1 MSQLPSPADSR
12 SATSPSGRG
21 ESVFLPKIFDA
32 TVMHKRMFPR
42 INQFVYRIYYLY
54 FQANKPE
61 TLADGWRFGVNRL
74 GVLSFYPRDH
84 INVQKVLSDW
94 NITATDGT
102 IIFVVMPRVLGFGFN
117 PVCFWLCLDEA
128 QKLRAVV
135 AEVHNTFG
143 EQHSYICCHE
153 DQREI
158 LQDDI
163 LTAQKIFHV
172 SPFMQRSGHYEFRF
186 AYQPE
191 TSKLGIWIDYFH
203 EDGRLHLAT
212 SLVGKLRDYTRASR
226 RRIFWQ
232 IPLISF
238 RVLALIHWQAV
249 KLILKRIRYVPKPKQ
264 QTEHVSA
271 TLPNGNVAETSVQ
284 TTTL

>member
-1 MSQLPSPADSR
+1 MLNIN
-12 SATSPSGRG
+12 
-21 ESVFLPKIFDA
+21 PKIFEA

-61 TLADGWRFGVNRL
+61 ALADGWRFGINRF
-74 GVLSFYPRDH
+74 GILSFYPRDH
-84 INVQKVLSDW
+84 INVQDVLKQW
-94 NITATDGT
+94 KITAANGE

-117 PVCFWLCLDEA
+117 PVCFWLCLDA
-128 QKLRAVV
+128 VQKLRAVV

-143 EQHSYICCHE
+143 EQHSYICYHA

-163 LTAQKIFHV
+163 LIAQKAFHV
-172 SPFMQRSGHYEFRF
+172 SPFMERSGHYEFRF

-191 TSKLGIWIDYFH
+191 AAKLGIWIDYFH
-203 EDGRLHLAT
+203 ADGRLHLAT
-212 SLVGKLRDYTRASR
+212 SLVGKLREYTRASR

-238 RVLALIHWQAV
+238 RVLALIHWQAL
-249 KLILKRIRYVPKPKQ
+249 KLVMKRIKYVPKPPQKP
-264 QTEHVSA
+264 ERVSA
-271 TLPNGNVAETSVQ
+271 TLPNGHVAETSPQ
-284 TTTL
+284 TTIH